1 MTGPTILTVNGG
13 SSSLKC
19 GLFEAG
25 DSPVLIREFNISG
38 TRPDVSLSQVLDEIS
53 RDRLIDDLRA
63 IGHRIV
69 HGGELFDGPVVV
81 TDEALVE
88 LRALSPLAPL
98 HQSANLDLISACSDR
113 FPEVTQIACFDT
125 AFHRS
130 MPDEARG
137 YAIPYALTESGI
149 RAYGFHGLSYEH
161 VCQQLTQDDD
171 CTDDRKVIA
180 LHLGAGS
187 SLCAIKDGQ
196 SIATTMGFSTA
207 DGLPMMTRSGS
218 IDPGVLIHLMRRDG
232 MDADALERL
241 IYYESGLLGMA
252 GESGD
257 MCELQA
263 SDNPRANE
271 AVNYFVYRIVAEI
284 GRLTAIL
291 GGLDLLVFTGGIGAN
306 DESIRKSVTDRLTWL
321 KKPPTIRVMPADEA
335 AVIARHTARLM

>member
-25 DSPVLIREFNISG
+25 DSPVLIRAFNISS
-38 TRPDVSLSQVLDEIS
+38 TRLDDRLGQVLDEIS
-53 RDRLIDDLRA
+53 SDGLIDELRA
-63 IGHRIV
+63 IGHRVV
-69 HGGELFDGPVVV
+69 HGGDLFDVPVVV
-81 TDEALVE
+81 TDAILAE
-88 LRALSPLAPL
+88 LRGLDPLAPL
-98 HQSANLDLISACSDR
+98 HQPVNLDLIDACSDR
-113 FPEVTQIACFDT
+113 FPQVTQIACFDT
-125 AFHRS
+125 AFHRG

-137 YAIPYALTESGI
+137 YAIPHALTESGI

-161 VCQQLTQDDD
+161 VCQQLARDDD
-171 CTDDRKVIA
+171 CADGRKVIA

-241 IYYESGLLGMA
+241 IYHESGLLGMS
-252 GESGD
+252 GESGG

-321 KKPPTIRVMPADEA
+321 KNPPTIRVISADEA
-335 AVIARHTARLM
+335 AVIAKHTAQLM